1 MFWLRLVAH
10 DSDAADEQESHRCS
24 SAAAVE
30 GRLSIPTSLFASCLR
45 DYDAILL
52 WRGRGWKSSLL
63 DLCHARD
70 WWERRGEIEKE
81 KEH

>member
-1 MFWLRLVAH
+1 MM
-10 DSDAADEQESHRCS
+10 
-24 SAAAVE
+24 
-30 GRLSIPTSLFASCLR
+30 
-45 DYDAILL
+45 LL